1 VKRYLDHRQ
10 ALMDEIEVRDVQQ
23 LKKQQ
28 SDSSQDHK

>member
-10 ALMDEIEVRDVQQ
+10 ALMDEIENRDVQQ

-28 SDSSQDHK
+28 SDSSRDHK